1 MPIYLPELD
10 INNNLFPDIASALSE
25 PDGLLAMGG
34 DLSTQRIISAYR
46 KGIFP
51 WFSTGQPILWWS
63 PSKRAILKPD
73 EVHISKSMKKLI
85 KKNNF
90 SVTINL
96 AFNDV
101 IHACAAPRSYQ
112 NETWITDT
120 MIAAYN
126 QLHQQGF
133 AHSVEVWSE
142 NELIGGL
149 YGICI
154 GSLFCGESMFSKAQ
168 NSSKIAF
175 IALCQHFASFQGL
188 LIDCQMVTEHLQRF
202 GVKGVSRA
210 DFSDSLNKYKNRA
223 VDKKCWNKQS
233 IEITTK

>member
-10 INNNLFPDIASALSE
+10 INNNSFPDIESALKE

-34 DLSTQRIISAYR
+34 DLSPQRVLSAYR
-46 KGIFP
+46 NGIFP
-51 WFSTGQPILWWS
+51 WFSKGQPILWWS
-63 PSKRAILKPD
+63 PSQRAVLPPGD
-73 EVHISKSMKKLI
+73 VHISKSMKKLI
-85 KKNNF
+85 KQHNF
-90 SVTINL
+90 SVSVNL

-112 NETWITDT
+112 SETWITDE
-120 MIAAYN
+120 MIGAYK

-142 NELIGGL
+142 NKLIGGL

-154 GSLFCGESMFSKAQ
+154 GSLFCGESMFSKTQ

-175 IALCQHFASFQGL
+175 IALCQHFARFQGL

-202 GVKGVSRA
+202 GVRGVARK
-210 DFSDSLNKYKNRA
+210 DFAGYLNRYKNRA
-223 VDKKCWNKQS
+223 VDKKCWQKQ
-233 IEITTK
+233 EIKVTTK